1 LVAVLSTLLAALVAT
16 LVASLIAAPL
26 LIALAALRLLAGLP
40 TALVLL
46 AAAGSAPLRLLARL
60 ALTLLLLFIA
70 IFIAV
75 RHHALLEYCRKMRPV
90 WLAGNPYACL
100 ATTQAHRGASQKD
113 EAPFSRCT
121 RRAFIFSSS

>member
-46 AAAGSAPLRLLARL
+46 AAGSAPLRLLARL